1 MKKVLCLLVLGA
13 GLAGCGTTASQ
24 SEVWSHDTLYR
35 DWDHMRF
42 SWGGAQ
48 GRRHRGGEAVHGRRV
63 VGAAGSSC
71 HPHEMTTSSRR
82 RTCPEKGSER

>member
-1 MKKVLCLLVLGA
+1 MKKVLCLLVLSA

-42 SWGGAQ
+42 SWGG
-48 GRRHRGGEAVHGRRV
+48 HKEAGLADVKQSKEDGWWGQPVPV
-63 VGAAGSSC
+63 VI
-71 HPHEMTTSSRR
+71 PM
-82 RTCPEKGSER
+82 K